1 MLLKCNIIL
10 LEYAWFVMVISFIHP
25 TTCGFAKVIAW
36 QLAKSTQSKAVRS
49 EGESLPKFRSR
60 ISKLH
65 YDNFVQA
72 FTECKENFSV
82 DFRAFQC
89 KFPELQKK
97 IARWNSR
104 KINERVVYLATFD
117 AEKWKKLTSSKNA
130 EHSLMNCVGCSR
142 RYSYEQ
148 SLFPVKCNQ
157 FKSCQNDNIFRAATQ
172 TAREVCHSKVKCSKR
187 EVTKAAREIYQKIN
201 QSFEK
206 TCHVPLAEALIS
218 VPELQLQQKK
228 SKAEMKRER
237 REQYRKSKQ
246 RIEEEWK
253 ETAIVRLVRI
263 KYKHKIIHNGNEQSP
278 SV

>member
-1 MLLKCNIIL
+1 
-10 LEYAWFVMVISFIHP
+10 
-25 TTCGFAKVIAW
+25 
-36 QLAKSTQSKAVRS
+36 
-49 EGESLPKFRSR
+49 
-60 ISKLH
+60 
-65 YDNFVQA
+65 
-72 FTECKENFSV
+72 
-82 DFRAFQC
+82 
-89 KFPELQKK
+89 
-97 IARWNSR
+97 
-104 KINERVVYLATFD
+104 
-117 AEKWKKLTSSKNA
+117 
-130 EHSLMNCVGCSR
+130 MNCVGISR

-148 SLFPVKCNQ
+148 FLFPVKCNQ
-157 FKSCQNDNIFRAATQ
+157 FKSCQNDNMFRAATQ

-187 EVTKAAREIYQKIN
+187 EVTKAAREIYQKLN

-206 TCHVPLAEALIS
+206 TCHVSLAEALIS